1 MTLKARN
8 CSLFDNNQTDSG
20 VQPASYS
27 VKFQELFIQGKVTG
41 GIELY
46 LHSPYMYSWH
56 AQVRFFHYLILKQI
70 TEYNT
75 FSR

>member
-1 MTLKARN
+1 MTLEARN

-46 LHSPYMYSWH
+46 LHSPYSIH
-56 AQVRFFHYLILKQI
+56 GVQTALLSLPNFK
-70 TEYNT
+70 TN
-75 FSR
+75 S